1 MHCRQFTICI
11 AQNTHYLPPAT
22 SPLQFCI
29 PNVSIFFPEC
39 YSLRV
44 TETKTSACF
53 LFYFIFFFPLKAW
66 REVLLFI
73 MEKSKGDELI
83 RIIMIKKKNK
93 KINNEKYIPPPQ
105 EQNLLFP
112 WRRYNKFGILT
123 LCFLKVNNKRASIQ
137 EKKVLFV
144 QFSEMIGETSY
155 HKTRFQLSAM
165 IEQMLRAISQ
175 LK

>member
-1 MHCRQFTICI
+1 
-11 AQNTHYLPPAT
+11 
-22 SPLQFCI
+22 
-29 PNVSIFFPEC
+29 
-39 YSLRV
+39 
-44 TETKTSACF
+44 
-53 LFYFIFFFPLKAW
+53 
-66 REVLLFI
+66 

-83 RIIMIKKKNK
+83 RITRIKKKNK
-93 KINNEKYIPPPQ
+93 KINNEKLNNEKYIPPPQ

-123 LCFLKVNNKRASIQ
+123 LCFLKVNNNRASIQ

>member
-1 MHCRQFTICI
+1 M
-11 AQNTHYLPPAT
+11 
-22 SPLQFCI
+22 
-29 PNVSIFFPEC
+29 
-39 YSLRV
+39 
-44 TETKTSACF
+44 
-53 LFYFIFFFPLKAW
+53 
-66 REVLLFI
+66 LFI

-83 RIIMIKKKNK
+83 PIIMIKKNK
-93 KINNEKYIPPPQ
+93 KINNEKLNNEKYIPPPQ

-112 WRRYNKFGILT
+112 RRRYNKFGILT
-123 LCFLKVNNKRASIQ
+123 LCFLKVNNNRASIQ

-165 IEQMLRAISQ
+165 IEQMLRANSQ